1 MGGVFAE
8 GEEVNELIRTSVDSR
23 EEFVILLEV
32 LNKYAI
38 DHSRIRVE
46 TEVSFVKLLPL
57 VAGARIDSAG
67 IEHVSEDFV
76 ERPARSEDR
85 KRVHC

>member
-1 MGGVFAE
+1 MKRCLSLLMGGVLLKAQ
-8 GEEVNELIRTSVDSR
+8 IRTSVDSC

-57 VAGARIDSAG
+57 VGG
-67 IEHVSEDFV
+67 
-76 ERPARSEDR
+76 
-85 KRVHC
+85 